1 MACCLNGVTIK
12 FHSFIHSYCITNE
25 YCTTEFHHCLHNWL
39 LYFHFQF
46 ARTCT
51 KNAQVS
57 LDMCNILIISGSF
70 PTIFICVFCSLPYK
84 LPTWLTC
91 NCVNIL
97 YQPAT
102 PVTTRVKSIFL
113 FLRDTPVLLYY
124 SMNSIQKRIVTVDKV
139 VNKSNEA
146 IHVENRVNQGC

>member
-1 MACCLNGVTIK
+1 M
-12 FHSFIHSYCITNE
+12 
-25 YCTTEFHHCLHNWL
+25 
-39 LYFHFQF
+39 
-46 ARTCT
+46 
-51 KNAQVS
+51 
-57 LDMCNILIISGSF
+57 
-70 PTIFICVFCSLPYK
+70 FCSLPYK

-97 YQPAT
+97 HQPAT